1 VENSAPAI
9 TPPEK
14 VHGFWNLF
22 DWWTDNP
29 VIMKELKGRMRSRRA
44 FILLTAYLALISIF
58 IGMVYVILADVSS
71 FGRVDPDFRQN
82 AGKGIFS
89 TIVLLELLLVSFIG
103 PGLTAGS
110 ITSEREHQTFDL
122 LRVSLLSSRALIL
135 GKLGSA
141 FVYLFLLILT
151 ALPIGSIAFLL
162 GGVGL
167 AEILIAGLMLIISA
181 MYFCALGLF
190 FSSLM
195 KRTLAATVSS
205 YGVIL
210 LSILM
215 LGVVLFLG
223 TFLDTASS
231 MNIIQETVLTIL
243 LWFLIS
249 INPLLTA
256 IFSEMILIEEQNLFY
271 TSNTLFGNSLPYL
284 PSPWIVYVIV
294 YMVVTIILVYLSIR
308 FVSKP
313 DR

>member
-1 VENSAPAI
+1 MDNSAPAI
-9 TPPEK
+9 SPPENNIT
-14 VHGFWNLF
+14 HWNLF
-22 DWWTDNP
+22 NWWTDNP
-29 VIMKELKGRMRSRRA
+29 VIMKELKGRMRGRRA
-44 FILLTAYLALISIF
+44 FILLTGYLTLISLF
-58 IGMVYVILADVSS
+58 IGMVYIILSDVSS

-122 LRVSLLSSRALIL
+122 LRTSLLSSRALIL

-167 AEILIAGLMLIISA
+167 AEVLIAGLMLVISA
-181 MYFCALGLF
+181 IYFCALGLF
-190 FSSLM
+190 FSSFM

-205 YGVIL
+205 YAVIL

-215 LGVVLFLG
+215 LGVILFLG
-223 TFLDTASS
+223 TFLDTTSS
-231 MNIIQETVLTIL
+231 INIIQETVLSVI

-249 INPLLTA
+249 TNPLLA
-256 IFSEMILIEEQNLFY
+256 AVFSEMILIDEQNLFY
-271 TSNTLFGNSLPYL
+271 TTNSLFGNTIPYL
-284 PSPWIVYVIV
+284 PSTWIVYTVVYSIV
-294 YMVVTIILVYLSIR
+294 TAILA
-308 FVSKP
+308 
-313 DR
+313 